1 MSNLNVN
8 LGINL
13 APLHKGLKEGDKEI
27 KAFGKKVKSSFSS
40 GAKGIDKLTKS
51 SVNAVPVTQELSRVI
66 QDMPYGMQGVANNI
80 TQLVSQFGYLQ
91 KSAGGTQQALKS
103 VISSFMGAG
112 GMIFLVSTVTSLWV
126 SFGDRL
132 FQTKDKIKSLRDEQ
146 EKLNQSLDDYV
157 FGLEATKKASLE
169 GTKSAQKELVTLRLL
184 RKQAENTNLSYDQR
198 ISAVKELQKKYPSY
212 LANVDK
218 EKILN
223 GELSGTYKTL
233 SKSILQRA
241 KATASM
247 NAIIKNS
254 EQMLVLEDK
263 IAIATKEN
271 EEAQLRYSNALA
283 RVEKGV
289 GSLRNGGLELQS
301 NLSRTKAKADE
312 TSKALN
318 LLQGQLQNLELTN
331 IDLESNID
339 VVTDTTTIQNK
350 AKELAKAV
358 VVGFNSEL
366 SGLSQPIVSTISS
379 ALGEGTAVIRKGS
392 VEMINA
398 LTELSQGASNIIN
411 NNLVGAF
418 SGIGNA
424 IGSALSEGT
433 NLGQSLA
440 KVLLSSMGTVL
451 TQLGQLAIAIGLG
464 LTKIKLSLKS
474 LNPALAIAGG
484 VGLIALG
491 KMFSSKASSIGNQFG
506 GGGSTNTSTST
517 QTTTGGSFTSGF
529 SGSGGGTVVFE
540 IAGTKLI
547 GVLSNTMRQNRNL
560 GGTLRIN

>member
-1 MSNLNVN
+1 
-8 LGINL
+8 
-13 APLHKGLKEGDKEI
+13 
-27 KAFGKKVKSSFSS
+27 
-40 GAKGIDKLTKS
+40 
-51 SVNAVPVTQELSRVI
+51 
-66 QDMPYGMQGVANNI
+66 
-80 TQLVSQFGYLQ
+80 
-91 KSAGGTQQALKS
+91 
-103 VISSFMGAG
+103 MGAG

-169 GTKSAQKELVTLRLL
+169 GTKSSQKELVTLRLL

-233 SKSILQRA
+233 SQSILQRA

-263 IAIATKEN
+263 IAVATKEN

-560 GGTLRIN
+560 GGTLRVN